1 MPGTQQRDNMGKVQD
16 NSTPSST
23 NPVGDFYSGIPL
35 GVTKDTYLRG
45 TIADIYREIKEYKQQ
60 VRELRRENEKFKKD
74 LEGENDKFWKEVVG
88 ENDKLQKEVE
98 TLKREANQ
106 RIKELQEETEK
117 LQKEVEILEFQAR
130 WHCRETLPQ
139 INRGGAAF

>member
-1 MPGTQQRDNMGKVQD
+1 MGKAHN
-16 NSTPSST
+16 NSVPNST
-23 NPVGDFYSGIPL
+23 NPVGDSYSGISL
-35 GVTKDTYLRG
+35 GVAQDTDLRG
-45 TIADIYREIKEYKQQ
+45 TIADIFEEIKEYKEQ
-60 VRELRRENEKFKKD
+60 VRGLRRENEKFKKD

-88 ENDKLQKEVE
+88 ENDKLWKEVE

-106 RIKELQEETEK
+106 QIKELQEETEK

-139 INRGGAAF
+139 INGGGAAF